1 METFNEIPA
10 LNAILARWQQLTAAT
25 TGWWLLWAGGLT
37 LILGLLQ
44 LARTWWSLRHI
55 PGPFLAS
62 ISNLPRVWWQITG
75 RAHLYHQAAHA
86 KYGDVVRIGP
96 RMVSFSN
103 PEAIPTVYPVRPG
116 FPKGDLYSA
125 LRPYTSERGPIY
137 LVFNTQ
143 DESMHKLIKSPI
155 APLFSLSS
163 VVQFEGLVDEVLA
176 VLSKQLDER
185 FVATGETFDCA
196 DWLHFFSFDVMGT
209 LSFSKQYGAL
219 EQGRDVN
226 GMLSEV
232 YRFFQLAAPM
242 TQITWLDPILYKNRL
257 VHTLRKLQKKTPSM
271 SILDF
276 ASRAIKERI
285 AKEDNGKEDPNFP
298 PRRKDFLDRFLEI
311 HSQSSKLPPWAS
323 TAWTFSNII
332 AGSDSVGTVMKTAVC
347 EFVNLLSHPD
357 SLEKLQRELD
367 GANLTRPYPLWE
379 QVRDLPYL
387 DACIQ
392 EAARVH
398 PPFALPFE
406 RVTPRGGVTVL
417 GHYLPEGTN
426 VGGNAYV
433 VNRHKGTFGPDVEVW
448 RPERWLEGDE
458 SHRKTLEK
466 SLLTFGA
473 GRRVCLG
480 KQIGIVELKKL
491 LPFLFVNYELQLVE
505 PLPFK
510 WENCFFSKHRGFTCR
525 IKRRE

>member
-1 METFNEIPA
+1 METFNDIPA

-196 DWLHFFSFDVMGT
+196 DWLHFFAFDVMGT

-232 YRFFQLAAPM
+232 YRFFRLAAPM

-257 VHTLRKLQKKTPSM
+257 VHALRKLQQKTPSM

-276 ASRAIKERI
+276 ASRAIKERM
-285 AKEDNGKEDPNFP
+285 AKEDNGKEDPNIP
-298 PRRKDFLDRFLEI
+298 PRKKDFLDRFLEI
-311 HSQSSKLPPWAS
+311 HRQSPKLPPWYA
-323 TAWTFSNII
+323 T
-332 AGSDSVGTVMKTAVC
+332 
-347 EFVNLLSHPD
+347 
-357 SLEKLQRELD
+357 
-367 GANLTRPYPLWE
+367 
-379 QVRDLPYL
+379 
-387 DACIQ
+387 
-392 EAARVH
+392 
-398 PPFALPFE
+398 
-406 RVTPRGGVTVL
+406 
-417 GHYLPEGTN
+417 LPE
-426 VGGNAYV
+426 
-433 VNRHKGTFGPDVEVW
+433 
-448 RPERWLEGDE
+448 
-458 SHRKTLEK
+458 
-466 SLLTFGA
+466 
-473 GRRVCLG
+473 
-480 KQIGIVELKKL
+480 
-491 LPFLFVNYELQLVE
+491 
-505 PLPFK
+505 
-510 WENCFFSKHRGFTCR
+510 
-525 IKRRE
+525 